1 VFALAIIMIAL
12 TACSGSK
19 DDNDDGMDEEAT
31 DNVNESGF
39 PIVDDEIT
47 IDMFTAKAE
56 INSSIDWN
64 DLPAWNKYE
73 EMTNMNI
80 DWVDQVTME
89 SLEEK
94 RNLTLGA
101 GSLPDAFFAANLS
114 NSDLFKYGEQGVFL
128 PLNDL
133 IDDYAPNLKAL
144 MEEEP
149 NIEKGMTFP
158 DGNIYS

>member
-1 VFALAIIMIAL
+1 
-12 TACSGSK
+12 CSGSK

-80 DWVDQVTME
+80 DWDDKVKND

-94 RNLTLGA
+94 RNV
-101 GSLPDAFFAANLS
+101 SLRADSLRDAFCAAYLS
-114 NSDLFKYGEQGVFL
+114 NNDVFKYGE
-128 PLNDL
+128 
-133 IDDYAPNLKAL
+133 
-144 MEEEP
+144 
-149 NIEKGMTFP
+149 
-158 DGNIYS
+158 